1 MAVQTNPY
9 LNWEEGRDNADYRS
23 RETQASSLT
32 RQMLKQPEYLR
43 DRNRVN
49 PGPSRNLRAGVA
61 NAQTQ
66 VPQETR
72 NEDIWGW
79 QRWTDRDYYLIESPL
94 SNNLLEE
101 TDIGSGEYAQIS
113 QPTYQLPP
121 PSPSVVTPIANTG
134 AYEHTQLTP
143 STQWTII
150 HNLGFYP
157 SVLTLDTSGNV
168 IEGSITHV
176 SVNSLYVTF
185 NISVAGRARLS

>member
-9 LNWEEGRDNADYRS
+9 RYWEDGRDEADYRS

-32 RQMLKQPEYLR
+32 RQMLRQPEYLR

-49 PGPSRNLRAGVA
+49 PGPSRNLRARVA
-61 NAQTQ
+61 DAQSQ
-66 VPQETR
+66 VPHETR
-72 NEDIWGW
+72 NEDMWGW

-113 QPTYQLPP
+113 QPTYTLPDP
-121 PSPSVVTPIANTG
+121 LPSVVEQTPPTS
-134 AYEHTQLTP
+134 YTHTQLTP
-143 STQWTII
+143 SAQWTII

-157 SVLTLDTSGNV
+157 SVLTLNNDNAVMVGMV
-168 IEGSITHV
+168 THV
-176 SVNSLYVTF
+176 TVNALYVTF
-185 NISVAGRARLS
+185 NVPVSGTARLS